1 MHQPPPT
8 VLSFAATD
16 PSSGAGIQADILTL
30 ASMGCHPLSVITAIT
45 VQDTIGVRNV
55 LPVEPQ
61 WITLQAGTILA
72 DIPVRVFKIG
82 MPGSIGV
89 IRAIADVLSCYP
101 DIPVVFDPV
110 LASGRGDQFANHDMI
125 QAIREL
131 LLPLTTVL
139 TPNSMEARQLLRNR
153 DDENLPPAP
162 DTPELSVCAGELLLL
177 GCKYVLITG
186 THEDTQEVVNT
197 LYGADRTGNAGST
210 VIRSDKWPRLPG
222 SFHGSG
228 CTLAS
233 AVAASLAS
241 GLSVAESVFQA
252 QRYTWQTL
260 QAGFQP
266 GAGQSI
272 PDRLFQ
278 VHHQAGHARNKND
291 ALPQN

>member
-16 PSSGAGIQADILTL
+16 PGSGAGIQADILTL

-45 VQDTIGVRNV
+45 AQDTVGVRNV
-55 LPVEPQ
+55 LPVGPQ
-61 WITLQAGTILA
+61 WVTLQADTILA
-72 DIPVRVFKIG
+72 DIPVQVFKIG
-82 MPGSIGV
+82 MTGSIGV
-89 IRAIADVLSCYP
+89 IHAIAGILSRYP
-101 DIPVVFDPV
+101 EVPVVLDPV
-110 LASGRGDQFANHDMI
+110 LASGRGDRFASHDMI
-125 QAIREL
+125 QAMREL

-139 TPNSMEARQLLRNR
+139 TPNSMEARQLLRSKDNTS
-153 DDENLPPAP
+153 LSAAP
-162 DTPELSVCAGELLLL
+162 DTPELSVCAAELLLL

-186 THEDTQEVVNT
+186 THEDTPEVVNT
-197 LYGADRTGNAGST
+197 LYGADETSHAGST
-210 VIRSDKWPRLPG
+210 VIRADKWPRLPG

-233 AVAASLAS
+233 AIAASLAN
-241 GLSVAESVFQA
+241 GLPVAESVCQA

-266 GAGQSI
+266 GTGQSV

-278 VHHQAGHARNKND
+278 MHHQH
-291 ALPQN
+291 